1 MKEYLNLGKRLFPIC
16 RSITGNGVRKTLIII
31 RDYLPKLK
39 IFEVKSGTKVFD
51 WKVPPEWNVKNAY
64 VKDKYEKKIIDF
76 KNNNLHLVGYSIP
89 TKKLITKK
97 ELFLHLHT
105 LKQQPNAIPY
115 VTSYYKKYWGFCV
128 SHKDKEIFTKKYRN
142 NKDLFE
148 VNINSLSDKKGSLS
162 YGELVIPG
170 QSKKEIF
177 ISTYIC
183 HPSMANNE
191 LSGPLVAI
199 SLARYFS
206 SIKKNK
212 KTLRFI
218 FVPETI
224 GSITYLRRNYKKLKK
239 NVIGGYNLTCIGDE
253 RRYSFLPTK
262 NGNTLS
268 DNAAMKAFDDLKLK
282 YKTYSFLDRGSDER
296 QYNSPGID
304 LPIASIMRSKYGTYP
319 EYHTSLDDFNLVTE
333 KGLEGGFKI
342 ARRAIAILMN
352 SGLKNKK
359 FNVKKVQRKNRLI
372 PKNLILCEPQMS
384 KRGLYPS
391 LSTKKSNQC
400 SKKSVNF
407 MNFLQYADGKN
418 DLVDISNLIKLSFEQ
433 TSKIFKILLKK
444 KLISASLTKC
454 PTRMRYFPIA

>member
-64 VKDKYEKKIIDF
+64 VKDKYGKKIIDF

-105 LKQQPNAIPY
+105 IKQQPNAIPY

-148 VNINSLSDKKGSLS
+148 ININSSSNKKGSLS
-162 YGELVIPG
+162 YGELIIPG

-212 KTLRFI
+212 RTLRFI

-224 GSITYLRRNYKKLKK
+224 GSITYLSRNYKKLKK

-268 DNAAMKAFDDLKLK
+268 DNAAMEAFDDLKLK

-352 SGLKNKK
+352 SDLKNKK
-359 FNVKKVQRKNRLI
+359 FNVKKVQRKNKLI
-372 PKNLILCEPQMS
+372 PRNLILCEPHMS

-391 LSTKKSNQC
+391 LNTKKVSQYK
-400 SKKSVNF
+400 KKSVNF

-418 DLVDISNLIKLSFEQ
+418 DLADISNFIKLSFGQ

-444 KLISASLTKC
+444 KLISAS
-454 PTRMRYFPIA
+454 

>member
-1 MKEYLNLGKRLFPIC
+1 
-16 RSITGNGVRKTLIII
+16 
-31 RDYLPKLK
+31 
-39 IFEVKSGTKVFD
+39 
-51 WKVPPEWNVKNAY
+51 
-64 VKDKYEKKIIDF
+64 
-76 KNNNLHLVGYSIP
+76 
-89 TKKLITKK
+89 
-97 ELFLHLHT
+97 
-105 LKQQPNAIPY
+105 
-115 VTSYYKKYWGFCV
+115 
-128 SHKDKEIFTKKYRN
+128 
-142 NKDLFE
+142 
-148 VNINSLSDKKGSLS
+148 
-162 YGELVIPG
+162 
-170 QSKKEIF
+170 
-177 ISTYIC
+177 
-183 HPSMANNE
+183 MANNE

-212 KTLRFI
+212 RTLRFI

-224 GSITYLRRNYKKLKK
+224 GSITYLSRNYKKLKK

-268 DNAAMKAFDDLKLK
+268 DNAAMEAFDDLRLK

-319 EYHTSLDDFNLVTE
+319 EYHTSLDNFNLVTE

-352 SGLKNKK
+352 SDLKNKK
-359 FNVKKVQRKNRLI
+359 FNVKKVQRKNKLI
-372 PKNLILCEPQMS
+372 PRNLILCEPHMS

-391 LSTKKSNQC
+391 LNTKKVSQYK
-400 SKKSVNF
+400 KKSVNF

-418 DLVDISNLIKLSFEQ
+418 DLADISNFIKLSFGQ

-444 KLISASLTKC
+444 KLISAS
-454 PTRMRYFPIA
+454 